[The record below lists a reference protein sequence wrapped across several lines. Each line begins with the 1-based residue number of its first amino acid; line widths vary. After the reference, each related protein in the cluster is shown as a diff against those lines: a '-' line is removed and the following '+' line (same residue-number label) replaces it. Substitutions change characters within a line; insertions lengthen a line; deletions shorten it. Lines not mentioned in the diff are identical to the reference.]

1 MRDALHLNESL
12 KLQLDKSRAERV
24 ADQDVR
30 VKLQDAEQ
38 QLEGLH
44 REFQQQQQ
52 RHEVWNEKNNECK
65 YVVFDWVNLSYSDNV
80 LIGIVVTC
88 FVFL

>member
-52 RHEVWNEKNNECK
+52 RHEV
-65 YVVFDWVNLSYSDNV
+65 
-80 LIGIVVTC
+80 
-88 FVFL
+88 

>member
-12 KLQLDKSRAERV
+12 KLQLEKSRTEHV

-52 RHEVWNEKNNECK
+52 RHEV
-65 YVVFDWVNLSYSDNV
+65 
-80 LIGIVVTC
+80 
-88 FVFL
+88 